1 MEEEKKKEI
10 TKKIRERILGARF
23 FVGALFV
30 HAVIFLLFAGVVVF
44 EAFSPR
50 RQLESFVLIAGDGLG
65 EAPPTPPP
73 APTKKTD
80 FQVNINKTPQA
91 QELKVKE
98 IITAV
103 TPSLSPNQSFVPT
116 APALPTAANITGG
129 AAASSLQGNIG
140 SLGRQALVGI
150 KNFQRGWIKN
160 RGSGSGQGPRGIV
173 AEFVVHIG
181 QLSSGGDSLAFV
193 RFGEDRKEIIGGS
206 VPNLAEMIN
215 RFSKG
220 KIKCRVQGAVLR
232 LDSPEIYE
240 TKPPF
245 IYITGRSDF
254 KLTDAEV
261 LNLRKYLLLGG
272 CIWGD
277 NALPGKRSRFDIAF
291 RREMKRVIPDA
302 DKPFETLPDTHPV
315 YNSLGYFRLPGA
327 PAGLNFSHWP
337 VEAIKIDGIEAV
349 VYTINGYGAMWQVTF
364 DETLQKVD
372 NTIMQ
377 RAEKDFWEYRKIFYR
392 NLNEETLNDSYKL
405 GINIVAYLLLRYET
419 KLRTVPDV

>member
-1 MEEEKKKEI
+1 MDEEKKKEMA
-10 TKKIRERILGARF
+10 KKLRERILGMRF

-30 HAVIFLLFAGVVVF
+30 HAVLFLLFAGVVVF
-44 EAFSPR
+44 EAFVPR
-50 RQLESFVLIAGDGLG
+50 RQLESYVLIAGDGLG

-73 APTKKTD
+73 APTKKQD
-80 FQVNINKTPQA
+80 FQVNINKVAQQ

-103 TPSLSPNQSFVPT
+103 TPNLTPNQSFVPT
-116 APALPTAANITGG
+116 VPIPTAANIAGG
-129 AAASSLQGNIG
+129 ASAAALSGNIG
-140 SLGRQALVGI
+140 SLGKQALVGI

-160 RGSGSGQGPRGIV
+160 RGSGSGTGPRGIV
-173 AEFVVHIG
+173 AEFTVHIG

-193 RFGEDRKEIIGGS
+193 RFGEDKKTIIGGS

-220 KIKCRVQGAVLR
+220 KIKCKVEGTVLR
-232 LDSPEIYE
+232 LDSAEIYE

-245 IYITGRSDF
+245 IYITGRADF

-302 DKPFETLPDTHPV
+302 DKPFEPLPDTHPV
-315 YNSLGYFRLPGA
+315 YNSLGYFKLDGA

-349 VYTINGYGAMWQVTF
+349 VYTVNGYGSMWQVTF

-377 RAEKDFWEYRKIFYR
+377 RTEKDFWEYRKIFYR
-392 NLNEETLNDSYKL
+392 NLNEETLNESYKL
-405 GINIVAYLLLRYET
+405 GINMVAYLLLRYET
-419 KLRTVPDV
+419 KLRTVPDA

>member
-1 MEEEKKKEI
+1 MEEEKKKAI
-10 TKKIRERILGARF
+10 TKKLRERILGARF

-30 HAVIFLLFAGVVVF
+30 HAVLFLLFAGVVVF

-50 RQLESFVLIAGDGLG
+50 RQLEAFSLIVGDGLG
-65 EAPPTPPP
+65 EAPPMPPP
-73 APTKKTD
+73 APTKKQD
-80 FQVNINKTPQA
+80 FQVNINKASQP

-103 TPSLSPNQSFVPT
+103 TPNLTPNQSFVPT

-129 AAASSLQGNIG
+129 AAASSLTGNIG
-140 SLGRQALVGI
+140 SLGKQALMGI
-150 KNFQRGWIKN
+150 KNFQKGWIKN
-160 RGSGSGQGPRGIV
+160 RGSGSGTGPRGIV
-173 AEFVVHIG
+173 AEFTVHIG

-193 RFGEDRKEIIGGS
+193 RFGEDKKEIIGGS

-302 DKPFETLPDTHPV
+302 DKPFEPLADTHAV

-349 VYTINGYGAMWQVTF
+349 IYTVNGYGAMWQVTF
-364 DETLQKVD
+364 DETLQKID

-392 NLNEETLNDSYKL
+392 NLNEETLNESYKL